1 MKTVTRQNQHREATV
16 APITI
21 PPRVVTAPMEPE
33 FRRLP
38 KPGQLDPL
46 TGLARSALNAL
57 ILPTPQNDFKP
68 PVRSFV
74 LRQKGARTG
83 IRLISWPSLKSYI
96 LAHEEAAQHEP
107 RRRVA
112 AKG

>member
-1 MKTVTRQNQHREATV
+1 MKCATLKNQRREATT

-21 PPRVVTAPMEPE
+21 PPRVVTTTLEPE
-33 FRRLP
+33 FVRLP
-38 KPGQLDPL
+38 RPGQLDPR
-46 TGLARSALNAL
+46 TGMARSALNEL
-57 ILPTPQNDFKP
+57 ILPTPRNDFKP

-74 LRQKGARTG
+74 LRQKGAKTG
-83 IRLISWPSLKSYI
+83 IRLLSWSSLKAYI
-96 LAHEEAAQHEP
+96 LEHEETAQHEP